1 MAGQRSAVFT
11 FVRIL
16 ESCIIL
22 EESKEC
28 WGALVSVR
36 LPYKA
41 VCLTIQ
47 RCLVSCPR
55 VKAEGCSTQNSAVEG
70 NGMRDMFDV
79 PLGSL

>member
-1 MAGQRSAVFT
+1 MFT

-22 EESKEC
+22 GESKEC
-28 WGALVSVR
+28 WGARVNVM

-41 VCLTIQ
+41 VCLTMQ
-47 RCLVSCPR
+47 RCLVSCRR
-55 VKAEGCSTQNSAVEG
+55 VKAEGCLTQNSAVEG
-70 NGMRDMFDV
+70 NGMQDMFDV